1 MTSSWRYKIYLV
13 LGLILL
19 SIYALMPS
27 IIGLQSRVE
36 EAEAKTRTLKP
47 WEKTLAWILPQKE
60 LNLGLDLRGGIYLE
74 LEVSVQEA
82 VLNRLD
88 VIASQMQRYL
98 ATEKIPDAFIVR
110 VPKTERIRA
119 ILSDDV
125 ALKKLEDYVS
135 KNYSDSLSIQ
145 KESNEVAYQ
154 TEQKDEVALQN
165 LVSNLN
171 EKLSPLG
178 ALDIE
183 RTSGSDTFRIILAN
197 ESNREAIKQKV
208 ASDFSELKEKT
219 EPGKVLYRPSDAY
232 LNRLREESVKQAV
245 ETIRNRIDR
254 YGVAEPSI
262 RKLGS
267 TRIAVELPGVSD
279 PNRAISIVKQ
289 SGKLEFKMVDNEKIS
304 SPQNPRANA
313 EIQSLI
319 AKVRTEKQ
327 IPEGYTAEIVDQ
339 INEALKG
346 KISSDSEIAF
356 KLETDPIKKKV
367 VSGTAY
373 VLKRKAEV
381 TGDMLKAAQ
390 VSVGDKGPYVSLSFN
405 PIGAK
410 IFGDLTTAYQKKGYL
425 AIILDGNV
433 SSAPFIESAIPNGEA
448 QITLGAGDYNS
459 QLQEA
464 ENLSLIL
471 REGALPASLKEIT
484 KTIIGP
490 TLGKNAIREGLM
502 AALVA
507 ALVVVVFMIG
517 YYKASGLIAD
527 IVLGVNVLFIMG
539 ILAMFQATLTLPGI
553 AGIALT
559 MAMALDAN
567 IIIFERIR
575 EEIKS
580 GKPIKLAVN
589 SGFSNALTA
598 VIDTHITTFLSGIV
612 LYQFGSGPIRGFAVT
627 LMIGV
632 VTTLITA
639 YWVTHLIYEYWIQKK
654 NPQTLS
660 I

>member
-1 MTSSWRYKIYLV
+1 MTSSWRNKIYLV
-13 LGLILL
+13 LALILL
-19 SIYALMPS
+19 SLYALMPS
-27 IIGLQSRVE
+27 ILGLQSRLE
-36 EAEAKTRTLKP
+36 EAEAKGRVLKT

-82 VLNRLD
+82 VSNRLD
-88 VIASQMQRYL
+88 LIASQTQRYL
-98 ATEKIPDAFIVR
+98 SSEKIPNVIIER
-110 VPKTERIRA
+110 VPKTDRIRA
-119 ILSDDV
+119 LLPNEV
-125 ALKKLEDYVS
+125 ALKKLSEYLS
-135 KNYSDSLSIQ
+135 KNYSNSLVLQ
-145 KESNEVAYQ
+145 KESNELTYQ
-154 TEQKDEVALQN
+154 SEQKDEASLQAL
-165 LVSNLN
+165 VGSLN
-171 EKLSPLG
+171 EKLAPLG
-178 ALDIE
+178 ALEIE
-183 RTSGSDTFRIILAN
+183 RSTGSDTFRVVLPN
-197 ESNREAIKQKV
+197 EAKREEIKQKI
-208 ASDFSELKEKT
+208 ASDFKDLKEKN
-219 EPGKVLYRPSDAY
+219 EPGKVVYKPSDAY
-232 LNRLREESVKQAV
+232 LNTLHQDSVKQAV

-262 RKLGS
+262 RKLG
-267 TRIAVELPGVSD
+267 TNRIAVELPGVSD
-279 PNRAISIVKQ
+279 PARAISIVKQ
-289 SGKLEFKMVDNEKIS
+289 SGKLEFKLVDDSKMT
-304 SPQNPRANA
+304 SPQHPRANN
-313 EIQSLI
+313 EIQDLI
-319 AKVRTEKQ
+319 AKARVEKK
-327 IPEGYTAEIVDQ
+327 IPEGFSAESVNQ

-356 KLETDPIKKKV
+356 ELQTDPIKKKV
-367 VSGTAY
+367 VAGTPY

-381 TGDMLKAAQ
+381 TGDMLRGAQ
-390 VSVGDKGPYVSLSFN
+390 VSVGNEGPYVSLSFN

-410 IFGDLTTAYQKKGYL
+410 LFGELTAANAQKGFL

-433 SSAPFIESAIPNGEA
+433 MSAPFIKVAIPNGEA
-448 QITLGAGDYNS
+448 QITLGAGDYNT

-464 ENLSLIL
+464 ENLSLVL

-490 TLGKNAIREGLM
+490 SLGKNAIHEGLR
-502 AALVA
+502 AALIA
-507 ALVVVVFMIG
+507 ALVVVAFMIL

-527 IVLGVNVLFIMG
+527 VVLGVNVLLIMG
-539 ILAMFQATLTLPGI
+539 VLAMFQATLTLPGI

-580 GKPIKLAVN
+580 GKPIKIAVN
-589 SGFSNALTA
+589 AGFSNALTA
-598 VIDTHITTFLSGIV
+598 VIDTHLTTFLSGIV
-612 LYQFGSGPIRGFAVT
+612 LYQFGTGPIRGFAVT

-632 VTTLITA
+632 VTTLLTA

-654 NPQTLS
+654 NPETLS